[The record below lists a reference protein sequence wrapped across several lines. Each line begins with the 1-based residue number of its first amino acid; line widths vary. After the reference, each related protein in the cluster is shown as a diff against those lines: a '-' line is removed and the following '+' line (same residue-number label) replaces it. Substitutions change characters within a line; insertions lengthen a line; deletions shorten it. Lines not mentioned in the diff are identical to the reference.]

1 MEVLL
6 IKEHDKLGDRG
17 AVVNVARGYARNF
30 LIPRG
35 VAIPATEK
43 NRTAFARQE
52 EIRKKKAERLTTEAS
67 AFAER
72 LAGVSYTFE
81 KRVSEKNE
89 LYGSV
94 TQAEIAERLKN
105 DGLEVDRKQVVI
117 EEPINKLGL
126 FHVKIVL
133 AESVSPEIKIWVVRE
148 RTEEA
153 TGVSTNDREEPG
165 LADGAAPPGN
175 GVTPAEN
182 GVTPPED
189 GASPPEDGASPPED
203 GASPPENE

>member
-6 IKEHDKLGDRG
+6 IKEHDKLGDPG
-17 AVVNVARGYARNF
+17 TVVNVARGYARNF

-35 VAIPATEK
+35 VAVPATEK

-94 TQAEIAERLKN
+94 TQTEIAERLRA
-105 DGLEVDRKQVVI
+105 DGFEVDRKQVVI

-126 FHVKIVL
+126 FHVKIEL

-148 RTEEA
+148 RPEEA
-153 TGVSTNDREEPG
+153 TEASATDREEPG
-165 LADGAAPPGN
+165 LVDGVESPG
-175 GVTPAEN
+175 G
-182 GVTPPED
+182 GVTPPE
-189 GASPPEDGASPPED
+189 
-203 GASPPENE
+203 NE